1 MSQYQNPKE
10 TLENSL
16 NLSRPAGALTGAK
29 FLLGFALDF
38 APSRDRS
45 ARSIGSGAVRWRCL
59 HSHRIR
65 PTKLVRRYYHLIFEP
80 QNPTK
85 HFSLFAPWLATA
97 ASLSLRHKASHSDAL
112 LPCKST
118 HFFAFRQWK
127 KEFFCQLIRIET
139 IQYKR
144 VQPAPTANAFN
155 RTRNKH
161 ST

>member
-45 ARSIGSGAVRWRCL
+45 ARSIGSGAVAL
-59 HSHRIR
+59 HSHRMRIR

-80 QNPTK
+80 QNATK

-97 ASLSLRHKASHSDAL
+97 ASLSLRHAQS
-112 LPCKST
+112 
-118 HFFAFRQWK
+118 FAFRPSAAVQEHSFLCFSAVVQSGTQK
-127 KEFFCQLIRIET
+127 KEFFCQLNPYRNHT
-139 IQYKR
+139 I
-144 VQPAPTANAFN
+144 
-155 RTRNKH
+155 
-161 ST
+161 